1 MLKQATGFPYA
12 RFLKRLHAAA
22 TVDWYLEIGCRKGGS
37 LANVLGKSIAVDP
50 FFKIQTNVLRG
61 KPALMLF
68 QQTSDDF
75 FASGVLQSMGARLSL
90 SFIDGMHLMEY
101 ALRDFINVERNSVP
115 GGVAMF
121 HDCCPW
127 NLEMTTRDLDNMPKG
142 PWTGDV
148 WKIIPILKARR
159 PDLTVH
165 VVDASPSGVVVVEGL
180 DPNNASLSE
189 AYDDI
194 LAEYRDLEL
203 ADYGVERFND
213 QFEYESAMGLIRSG
227 FPFLPEALRIDRSAA
242 PTYVTP

>member
-1 MLKQATGFPYA
+1 MFKQAKGFPYA
-12 RFLKRLHAAA
+12 RFLKRLHHAA

-37 LANVLGKSIAVDP
+37 LANVTGKSIAVDP
-50 FFKIQTNVLRG
+50 FFKIQTNILRS
-61 KPALMLF
+61 KPALLLF

-75 FASGVLQSMGARLSL
+75 FASGMLRAMGARLSL
-90 SFIDGMHLMEY
+90 SFIDGMHLMEF
-101 ALRDFINVERNSVP
+101 ALRDFINVERNAVP

-127 NLEMTTRDLDNMPKG
+127 NLEMTTRDLDNLPKG
-142 PWTGDV
+142 AWTGDV
-148 WKIIPILKARR
+148 WKIIPILKSHR
-159 PDLTVH
+159 PDLTVR

-180 DPNNASLSE
+180 DPENATLAE

-213 QFEYESAMGLIRSG
+213 QFDYESAIGLVRAG
-227 FPFLPEALRIDRSAA
+227 FPFLPDSLKVDRGEAPAF
-242 PTYVTP
+242 VTP